1 MPRAR
6 GKGCRTLKGIG
17 PRSNGVFSS
26 HSLVCRGERAMRE
39 PTTIHSVD
47 LRYVMRRCAITQI
60 GSVCLFATLAGGIIT
75 ACATGDQNANGPGDD
90 AGIVQ
95 PSSGVASCSGG

>member
-1 MPRAR
+1 MRA
-6 GKGCRTLKGIG
+6 
-17 PRSNGVFSS
+17 
-26 HSLVCRGERAMRE
+26 

-75 ACATGDQNANGPGDD
+75 ACATGDQNGNGPGDD

-95 PSSGVASCSGG
+95 PSSGVASSSGVAGSGDMGMSGSSAGATSGAAASAGVFSSGVVDTS